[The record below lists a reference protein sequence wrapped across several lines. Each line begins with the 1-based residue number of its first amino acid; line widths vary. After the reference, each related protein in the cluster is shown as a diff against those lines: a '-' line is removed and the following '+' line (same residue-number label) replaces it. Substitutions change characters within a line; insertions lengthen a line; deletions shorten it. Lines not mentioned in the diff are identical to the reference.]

1 MRFVLGIFFPVM
13 LAFTQ
18 SSLAAKAGAPIGSA
32 APVDKILNGK
42 ISDVTQSVHVVR
54 ISDGATL
61 YEKNPDQMLVPASVT
76 KVVTSAAAL
85 TRFTPVH
92 TFKTRF
98 YVGSRQGKIV
108 SGNLYVQGDGDP
120 FLVSEKLWQV
130 AADIRHLGIE
140 EVRGDIVIDNT
151 LFDGPA
157 RDESRK
163 SGKNNSRN
171 AYDAPVSAF
180 GLNFNTYAVAVAP
193 GEKPGAPAFVNLDP
207 YPLGNVQI
215 INQVKTSGSGG
226 KDISVNR
233 SSTKTG
239 DRITVSGSIAI
250 GEPVAKVYRSVGNNV
265 VASGMLLKSFLE
277 SAGIN
282 VKGGIA
288 EGRVPES
295 AKEILVL
302 ESYEMSKI
310 VSGLNV
316 FSNNYI
322 ADVLIKRLG
331 AAFPRSGKAN
341 APGSG
346 SYENGVDVI
355 RRFMREDVGIK
366 SAYTLHDGS
375 GLSVD
380 NRLSA
385 RQITQVLT
393 YMEQRMDVFPEFFY
407 SLPATG
413 WNGTLKKRFGKGD
426 AMDLKG
432 MIRAKTGTL
441 TQPVSV
447 AGLAGYFRHP
457 QHGLVAFSIIE
468 NGNSGK
474 KQPAIAALRDRQDEV
489 LVSLMT
495 EI

>member
-1 MRFVLGIFFPVM
+1 M
-13 LAFTQ
+13 LVFTQ
-18 SSLAAKAGAPIGSA
+18 ASFAANAGAPIGA
-32 APVDKILNGK
+32 GTAVDKILGGK

-61 YEKNPDQMLVPASVT
+61 YEKNPDQTLVPASVT
-76 KVVTSAAAL
+76 KVLTSATAL
-85 TRFTPVH
+85 SRFTPVH
-92 TFKTRF
+92 TFKTKF
-98 YVGSRQGKIV
+98 FASGRQGKTV
-108 SGNLYVQGDGDP
+108 TGNLYVQGDGDP

-130 AADIRHLGIE
+130 AADLRHLGIQE
-140 EVRGDIVIDNT
+140 IRGDIIIDNS

-157 RDESRK
+157 RDDSRK
-163 SGKNNSRN
+163 SGKNNSHN

-180 GLNFNTYAVAVAP
+180 GVNFNTYAVAVAP
-193 GEKPGAPAFVNLDP
+193 GEKAGAPAFVSLDP
-207 YPLGNVQI
+207 YPLSNVQI
-215 INQVKTSGSGG
+215 VNQVKTTGSGG

-233 SSTKTG
+233 TSGKNG
-239 DRITVSGSIAI
+239 DRITVSGTIAV

-265 VASGMLLKSFLE
+265 VASGMLLRSFFE
-277 SAGIN
+277 AAGIA
-282 VKGGIA
+282 VKGSVG
-288 EGRVPES
+288 EGRIPGS
-295 AKEILVL
+295 AQEILVL
-302 ESYEMSKI
+302 DSYEMSKI

-331 AAFPRSGKAN
+331 AAFPKTGKAD

-355 RRFMREDVGIK
+355 RRFLREDVGIK
-366 SAYTLHDGS
+366 SAYTLNDGS

-385 RQITQVLT
+385 RQITQVLA
-393 YMEQRMDVFPEFFY
+393 YMETRMDVFPEFFF

-426 AMDLKG
+426 AMDLRG
-432 MIRAKTGTL
+432 LIRAKTGTL

-489 LVSLMT
+489 VVSLMT